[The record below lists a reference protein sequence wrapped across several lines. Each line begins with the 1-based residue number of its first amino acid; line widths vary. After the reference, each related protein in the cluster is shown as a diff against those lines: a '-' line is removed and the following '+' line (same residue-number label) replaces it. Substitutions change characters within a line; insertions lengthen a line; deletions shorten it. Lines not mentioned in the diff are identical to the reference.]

1 MKKISLQWRLTLM
14 TSLLIAATCIILNVL
29 LYHNGIFYMDSLTD
43 SVLSS
48 VDNTSDSGDA
58 VQELYINISPENWED
73 FVSDFSIQLLDTKHG
88 YGINGWLITA
98 IVTVIS
104 GMITYFISGRALKP
118 LHDFSAQVEKIQ
130 AQNLTECEITEHN
143 IPEFEQLR
151 RSFNQ
156 MLKRLSNAFERQRQ
170 FTGNAAHEFRT
181 PLALMQAKLDL
192 YANSTHATDDPET
205 IETLAMMQ
213 TQTERLSRLVKIL
226 LEMSELET
234 IPRTDQ
240 IALSPLI
247 EEVLADL
254 SPLAEKR
261 DITLLQPAEPDITIC
276 GSDILIYQVVFNL
289 TENAVRYNRE
299 NGSVTITAAKRG
311 KDAVITVSDTG
322 PGISE
327 EFRESVFEP
336 FFRVDKSRSR
346 SLGGVGLGLAL
357 VHEITTLH
365 GGTVQITESSE
376 NGTVFEVCLPLA
388 E

>member
-1 MKKISLQWRLTLM
+1 MKKLSLQWRLTLM
-14 TSLLIAATCIILNVL
+14 TSLLIAATCIILNLL

-43 SVLSS
+43 SVLGSE
-48 VDNTSDSGDA
+48 DNGFDSGDST
-58 VQELYINISPENWED
+58 QEIYINIPPENWDD
-73 FVSDFSIQLLDTKHG
+73 FVSNFSIQLVDTKRG

-98 IVTVIS
+98 IVTLIS

-130 AQNLTECEITEHN
+130 AQNLTECEIAENH

-151 RSFNQ
+151 HSFNQ
-156 MLKRLSNAFERQRQ
+156 MLKRLSDAFERQRQ

-192 YANSTHATDDPET
+192 YANSTHPTDDPET

-261 DITLLQPAEPDITIC
+261 GITLIQPAEPDITIC

-299 NGSVTITAAKRG
+299 NGTVTITAAKHG
-311 KDAVITVSDTG
+311 KEAVITVSDTG
-322 PGISE
+322 PGIGK

-346 SLGGVGLGLAL
+346 ALGGVGLGLAL
-357 VHEITTLH
+357 VHEIVALH

-376 NGTVFEVCLPLA
+376 NGTVFEVCLPLS

>member
-1 MKKISLQWRLTLM
+1 MKKLSLQWRLTLM
-14 TSLLIAATCIILNVL
+14 TSLLIAVTCIILNLL

-43 SVLSS
+43 SVLGSENS
-48 VDNTSDSGDA
+48 LSDSGNET
-58 VQELYINISPENWED
+58 QEIYINIPSENWDD
-73 FVSDFSIQLLDTKHG
+73 FVSDFSIQLVDTKRG

-98 IVTVIS
+98 IVTLIS

-118 LHDFSAQVEKIQ
+118 LRDFSDQVKKIQ
-130 AQNLTECEITEHN
+130 AQNLTECEITEHH

-151 RSFNQ
+151 HSFNQ
-156 MLKRLSNAFERQRQ
+156 MLKRLSDAFERQRQ

-192 YANSTHATDDPET
+192 YTNSTHPTDAPET

-234 IPRTDQ
+234 IPRTDR

-261 DITLLQPAEPDITIC
+261 GITLLQPAEPDITIC

-299 NGSVTITAAKRG
+299 NGTVTITAAKRE
-311 KDAVITVSDTG
+311 KEAVITVSDTG

-357 VHEITTLH
+357 VHEIVALH

-376 NGTVFEVCLPLA
+376 NGTVFEVCLPLG